1 METQNTIWM
10 AVAILFLVGAAAL
23 WIRQR
28 VRLKHAR
35 SWPTETGRV
44 ESTAIR
50 LEQSVTGQAGTTTSS
65 YVATVHYTYT
75 VQGAPYAGTL
85 RHNFMLKGRAEK
97 WTDKFTTGL
106 PLRIR
111 YNPANPKDSVLFEG
125 EQLGMAA

>member
-1 METQNTIWM
+1 MDKQNMFWLAIS
-10 AVAILFLVGAAAL
+10 ILFLAGAAAL

-44 ESTAIR
+44 ESTVIR
-50 LEQSVTGQAGTTTSS
+50 LQQASGGQAGTTSSS
-65 YVATVHYTYT
+65 YIATVVYSYT
-75 VQGAPYAGTL
+75 VQGQPYSGTL

-97 WTDKFTTGL
+97 WTAKFTTGL

-111 YNPANPKDSVLFEG
+111 YNPANPKDSVLFED
-125 EQLGMAA
+125 EQAGMAA